1 MSLVV
6 VYDANVLYG
15 NTLRDLLIRL
25 TQTGRIQA
33 KWTNA
38 ILDELQRNLAAN
50 RPDIPEEK
58 LRKLRLLMNSA
69 VRDCLVEG
77 HEPLIEG
84 LKLPD
89 PEDRH
94 VLAAAIKAKARVI
107 VTSNL
112 RDFPAEALADWDIE
126 AKSPDDFIL
135 DLIHLD
141 GRVVWACVQQIA
153 DSRTNPPE
161 SVDDVLD
168 ALERAGLVESVAALR
183 AGQ

>member
-135 DLIHLD
+135 DLIDLD

-153 DSRTNPPE
+153 DSRIDPPE
-161 SVDDVLD
+161 TVDDVLD

-183 AGQ
+183 AGR